1 MNQEM
6 QGNCCLEFE
15 CCAEAVVVLRLETF
29 SAACQLVAE
38 LYRNKCDADVAARL
52 LGIETD
58 FPDDDLVLSNDDCL
72 QGMRAMQSCCAAAFG
87 NERSGDLSKEL
98 SNDYHDLFV
107 GPHNLLAVPWSSVY
121 LDKGKTLF
129 GPTAM
134 RVRNIFAQ
142 EGFVI
147 PEDGHEPSDHVAYE
161 WQFVADLEKRAA
173 ALFREGSPSE
183 ARAANAE
190 ASRFFEEFLKPWMP
204 DFCERVSKGAK
215 TDFYRGLAQFT
226 SGFALLATEFFAQI
240 ESSFDNEEERRR

>member
-15 CCAEAVVVLRLETF
+15 RSTEDAVALQLETF

-38 LYRNKCDADVAARL
+38 LYKNKCDADVAARL
-52 LGIETD
+52 LGIEID
-58 FPDDDLVLSNDDCL
+58 SPDDDLILSNDNCL
-72 QGMRAMQSCCAAAFG
+72 QGMCAMQSCCDDVFG
-87 NERSGDLSKEL
+87 SGCNEGSGKEL

-107 GPHNLLAVPWSSVY
+107 GPHNLLAAPWSSVY

-134 RVRNIFAQ
+134 RVRSIFAQ
-142 EGFVI
+142 EGLAI

-161 WQFVADLEKRAA
+161 WQFVADLEKRSA
-173 ALFREGSPSE
+173 ALCAKGSLSE
-183 ARAANAE
+183 ARATNAE
-190 ASRFFEEFLKPWMP
+190 ASRFFNEFLGSWMF
-204 DFCERVSKGAK
+204 DFCDQVTKGAK

-226 SGFALLATEFFAQI
+226 SGLALLATEFFTRI
-240 ESSFDNEEERRR
+240 DLYFNNEEERRR